1 MASPSPWK
9 AAFVALDVLLSRHIA
24 PALLNHVG
32 QLVRKQLPARRA
44 FGTVSP
50 RAEKN
55 VLTGSECYSV
65 ERAAERSR
73 LLVCVHSDAAKVGA
87 KRGFHL
93 GTNSLVERLSAASLP
108 LDCGFHIRG
117 HFIFAGR
124 TPG

>member
-87 KRGFHL
+87 KRGIWW
-93 GTNSLVERLSAASLP
+93 ERTPLSSALRPALP

-117 HFIFAGR
+117 HFIFAGH